1 MGCIAGTVDN
11 PKRWVRFRAGEP
23 EEHEGRWC
31 DRIEPHT
38 SRASCS
44 SCPAYRG
51 ARWDGTHATGIAPNG
66 DLIGLSAAEYDAWQK
81 ATELADEDD
90 DFSLLRLFFAGI
102 EGGVGERTMRDNGDP
117 DAQDRWAGYMRSYR
131 AGMREEQLAQ
141 QREATRVRVAR
152 HRAAKKAAACNVST
166 PQAIQR
172 SPSPPARACARV
184 RARERGA
191 YVTEEKHG

>member
-1 MGCIAGTVDN
+1 MGCIAGTVES

-31 DRIEPHT
+31 DRTEPHT

-51 ARWDGTHATGIAPNG
+51 TRWDGTHATGIAPSG
-66 DLIGLSAAEYDAWQK
+66 DLIALSAGEYDAWQK
-81 ATELADEDD
+81 ATELADEED

-117 DAQDRWAGYMRSYR
+117 DAGDRWAAYMRGYR
-131 AGMREEQLAQ
+131 ERMREDQLER
-141 QREATRVRVAR
+141 QRETTRLRVQR
-152 HRAAKKAAACNVST
+152 HRERQRASCNVST
-166 PQAIQR
+166 PRADSQ
-172 SPSPPARACARV
+172 SPTPHAGAHTRV

-191 YVTEEKHG
+191 YVTEESHG